1 MSPAERIKTVI
12 LELQVNNA
20 EELARKIK
28 IDGDLIRNILKERT
42 KKMSGKV
49 AKAISDNF
57 PISYKWLMTDE
68 GEMFLPIKQKKPV
81 ETGSDNASPE
91 DKERIIKEKER
102 VIKLLENQIAEQNDR
117 IAEQKEVIKYQ
128 KKSIEELTR
137 LDAVRPSRR
146 QTL

>member
-1 MSPAERIKTVI
+1 MNPAERIKTVI

-49 AKAISDNF
+49 AKAISDTF
-57 PISYKWLMTDE
+57 PISYKWLMVEDGDMYAAKE
-68 GEMFLPIKQKKPV
+68 KNPLPP
-81 ETGSDNASPE
+81 P
-91 DKERIIKEKER
+91 KENNSCLVCEEKER
-102 VIKLLENQIAEQNDR
+102 VIKLLENQIKEQNDR

-128 KKSIEELTR
+128 EKCIEELTR

-146 QTL
+146 QTC

>member
-1 MSPAERIKTVI
+1 MNPAERIKTVI

-49 AKAISDNF
+49 AKAISDTF
-57 PISYKWLMTDE
+57 PISYKWLM
-68 GEMFLPIKQKKPV
+68 V
-81 ETGSDNASPE
+81 EDGDMYAAKEKHPMPTPKENNQCLVCE
-91 DKERIIKEKER
+91 EKERIIKLMES
-102 VIKLLENQIAEQNDR
+102 QIAEQNDR

-128 KKSIEELTR
+128 EKCIEELTR

-146 QTL
+146 QTC